1 MTQKKRNTAAKHSAL
16 ERLLATEKDYKR
28 IIEEVRKFQRK
39 RRILHYSTIGRW
51 TSMKHEN

>member
-51 TSMKHEN
+51 TSMKREN